1 MSSVVL
7 NESELSR
14 TGPGWWLGALASV
27 LLLLSGCYHV
37 GHEPDGGV
45 GTTLAVPIFENR
57 TLRRELEVALTR
69 HVRRELL
76 ETTPLLL
83 DDQVDASRVLKG
95 AITEVSENPL
105 ILGRVQELL
114 HSSVTVNVSFS
125 VRDKAGAIVI
135 GEDADNDGTP
145 EGDFVRTGYAEFT
158 PSRGESRE
166 TAIDE
171 CLRDLAELVVAELAA
186 RDDDRYEDDDEASEA
201 KPLAFGRQVAL
212 QQHDPDWFAVTV
224 PAGRRLRATLYADGR
239 DRLRLTI
246 DATDARGAPLADAVR
261 APDHQRVEVDAGAE
275 PRDVLLHVDGPS
287 EGAKYRLVLR
297 AAPPEPE

>member
-1 MSSVVL
+1 MT
-7 NESELSR
+7 R
-14 TGPGWWLGALASV
+14 WGAVAV
-27 LLLLSGCYHV
+27 LLLSGCYHV
-37 GHEPDGGV
+37 GYEPEGGA
-45 GTTLAVPIFENR
+45 GATLAVPVFENR

-76 ETTPLLL
+76 ETTPILL
-83 DDQVDASRVLKG
+83 DDQEDASRVLRG

-114 HSSVTVNVSFS
+114 HSSVTVTVSFS
-125 VRDKAGAIVI
+125 VRDKAGAVVI
-135 GEDADNDGTP
+135 GEDADGDGTP

-186 RDDDRYEDDDEASEA
+186 RDDDRYEDDDAPDEA
-201 KPLAFGRQVAL
+201 KPLGPGRQVAL
-212 QQHDPDWFAVTV
+212 QQHDADWFSVTV

-239 DRLRLTI
+239 DRLRLTL
-246 DATDARGAPLADAVR
+246 DATDARGAPLRDAAR
-261 APDHQRVEVDAGAE
+261 APDHQRVEVDAGPE
-275 PRDVLLHVDGPS
+275 PRDLLLHVDGPG
-287 EGAKYRLVLR
+287 EGARYRLVLR

>member
-1 MSSVVL
+1 MPSVPSAATQSIALCADVVGVL
-7 NESELSR
+7 GPCAANAGFSLPYAATVNNAATLFDVTQSG
-14 TGPGWWLGALASV
+14 TGG
-27 LLLLSGCYHV
+27 
-37 GHEPDGGV
+37 
-45 GTTLAVPIFENR
+45 
-57 TLRRELEVALTR
+57 
-69 HVRRELL
+69 
-76 ETTPLLL
+76 
-83 DDQVDASRVLKG
+83 VLKG

-145 EGDFVRTGYAEFT
+145 EGDLVRTGYAEFT

-212 QQHDPDWFAVTV
+212 QQRDPDWFAVTV
-224 PAGRRLRATLYADGR
+224 PAGRR
-239 DRLRLTI
+239 
-246 DATDARGAPLADAVR
+246 
-261 APDHQRVEVDAGAE
+261 
-275 PRDVLLHVDGPS
+275 GP
-287 EGAKYRLVLR
+287 
-297 AAPPEPE
+297 